1 MKAVEFNSGKI
12 PNWCPGCGNFAI
24 WNAIKGALAELEING
39 KDIVNISGIG
49 CSGKM
54 LNYLRTYG
62 FHTLHGRTM
71 PVATGVKLTNH
82 KLTVLVNGGD
92 GDGYGMGMG
101 HFIHAIRRNLDITYL
116 VHNNHVYGLTTG
128 QASPTTDKGLKSKST
143 PHGVIDEP
151 LNGLLISLSAGATFI
166 ARGYSGDLEHLKQII
181 KEGINHRGFAH
192 IEILQPCVTFGKSY
206 GYEYY
211 DEKVYKLSE
220 EHDRSDFQSALKII
234 QENDKLALGVIYK
247 IEKPTQED
255 QLPQL
260 KAGTLIEQRVN
271 LRDISPLMKLFS

>member
-1 MKAVEFNSGKI
+1 MKAVEFNSGKM

-24 WNAIKGALAELEING
+24 WNAIRGALAELEING

-92 GDGYGMGMG
+92 GDGYGMGIG
-101 HFIHAIRRNLDITYL
+101 HFIHAIRRNIDITYL

-151 LNGLLISLSAGATFI
+151 LNALFLSLSAGATFI
-166 ARGYSGDLEHLKQII
+166 ARGYSGDLEHLKSII
-181 KEGINHRGFAH
+181 KAGIMHNGFAH

-211 DEKVYKLSE
+211 DERVYKLPE
-220 EHDRSDFQSALKII
+220 DYNPNDFNSALNII
-234 QENDKLALGVIYK
+234 QEKDRLALGVIYK
-247 IEKPTQED
+247 LDKPTQEENI
-255 QLPQL
+255 PQL
-260 KAGTLIEQRVN
+260 KDATLIEQGVHK
-271 LRDISPLMKLFS
+271 RDISNIIKNFI

>member
-1 MKAVEFNSGKI
+1 MKAVDFNSGKI

-24 WNAIKGALAELEING
+24 WNAIKGALAELGING
-39 KDIVNISGIG
+39 KDVVNISGIG

-82 KLTVLVNGGD
+82 RLTVLVNGGD
-92 GDGYGMGMG
+92 GDGYGMGVG
-101 HFIHAIRRNLDITYL
+101 HFIHAIRKNLDITYL

-128 QASPTTDKGLKSKST
+128 QASPTTDKGIKSKST

-151 LNGLLISLSAGATFI
+151 LNGLLLSFSVGATFI
-166 ARGYSGDLEHLKQII
+166 GRGYSGDIDHLKELI
-181 KEGINHRGFAH
+181 KKGLTHKGFSH
-192 IEILQPCVTFGKSY
+192 IEILQPCVTFGKFY

-211 DEKVYKLSE
+211 DQRVYKLGEDYNSS
-220 EHDRSDFQSALKII
+220 DRDEALKTIM
-234 QENDKLALGVIYK
+234 DRDRLALGVLYK
-247 IEKPTQED
+247 EERLTHED
-255 QLPQL
+255 QLTQL
-260 KAGTLIEQRVN
+260 KDKALLENGVN
-271 LRDISPLMKLFS
+271 LRNIDDLMRIFT

>member
-24 WNAIKGALAELEING
+24 WNAIKGALAELDING

-82 KLTVLVNGGD
+82 KLTVIVNGGD

-101 HFIHAIRRNLDITYL
+101 HFIHAIRRNLNITYL
-116 VHNNHVYGLTTG
+116 IHNNHVYGLTTG

-151 LNGLLISLSAGATFI
+151 LNGLFVSLSAGATFI
-166 ARGYSGDLEHLKQII
+166 ARGYSGDLEHLKSII
-181 KEGINHRGFAH
+181 KAGIMHNGFAH
-192 IEILQPCVTFGKSY
+192 IEILQPCVTFGKHY

-211 DEKVYKLSE
+211 DERVYRIADDHNPENFE
-220 EHDRSDFQSALKII
+220 EALKLIREKDKISLGII
-234 QENDKLALGVIYK
+234 YRIDRL
-247 IEKPTQED
+247 TQEE
-255 QLPQL
+255 QLPQI
-260 KAGTLIEQRVN
+260 KDKTLIEQGVMKK
-271 LRDISPLMKLFS
+271 DISDLLKSFA

>member
-116 VHNNHVYGLTTG
+116 IHNNHVYGLTTG

-181 KEGINHRGFAH
+181 KDGIKHKGFAH
-192 IEILQPCVTFGKSY
+192 IEILQPCITFGKSY

-211 DEKVYKLSE
+211 DERVYKLNE
-220 EHDRSDFQSALKII
+220 EHNRSDFQSAMKII
-234 QENDKLALGVIYK
+234 QENDKLALGVIYQ

-260 KAGTLIEQRVN
+260 KAGTLIEQGVK

>member
-1 MKAVEFNSGKI
+1 MKAIEFNSGKI

-24 WNAIKGALAELEING
+24 WNAIKGALSELELNG
-39 KDIVNISGIG
+39 KDVVNVSGIG

-71 PVATGVKLTNH
+71 PIATGIKLSNH

-101 HFIHAIRRNLDITYL
+101 HFVHAIRRNLDITYL
-116 VHNNHVYGLTTG
+116 IHNNHVYGLTTG

-143 PHGVIDEP
+143 PYGVIDEP
-151 LNGLLISLSAGATFI
+151 LNGLLMSLSAGATFI
-166 ARGYSGDLEHLKQII
+166 ARGYCGDLEHLKEVI
-181 KEGINHRGFAH
+181 KQGIVHKGFSH
-192 IEILQPCVTFGKSY
+192 IEILQPCVTFGKTYS
-206 GYEYY
+206 YEYY
-211 DEKVYKLSE
+211 DEKIYKLDDN
-220 EHDRSDFQSALKII
+220 HNVRDYYSALNVIR
-234 QENDKLALGVIYK
+234 QENRIALGVIYK
-247 IEKPTQED
+247 IEKPTQES

-260 KAGTLIEQRVN
+260 AKDPLVSQPVTV
-271 LRDISPLMKLFS
+271 RDISQLMGKMG

>member
-1 MKAVEFNSGKI
+1 MKAVEFNSGKL

-24 WNAIKGALAELEING
+24 WNAIKGAFAELGING

-71 PVATGVKLTNH
+71 PVATGVKLANNR
-82 KLTVLVNGGD
+82 LTVLINGGD

-101 HFIHAIRRNLDITYL
+101 HFVHAIRRNLDITYL

-128 QASPTTDKGLKSKST
+128 QASPTTDRGLKSKST

-151 LNGLLISLSAGATFI
+151 LNGLLISLSAGATFV
-166 ARGYSGDLEHLKQII
+166 ARGYSGDMEHLKNLI
-181 KEGINHRGFAH
+181 KEGINHKGFAH
-192 IEILQPCVTFGKSY
+192 IEVLQPCVTFGKTYS
-206 GYEYY
+206 YEYY
-211 DEKVYKLSE
+211 DSKVYKLTE
-220 EHDRSDFQSALKII
+220 EYDRSNYADALRII
-234 QENDKLALGVIYK
+234 QEEDKLAIGVIYQTK
-247 IEKPTQED
+247 KLTQEEM
-255 QLPQL
+255 LPQISHTSL
-260 KAGTLIEQRVN
+260 FEKGVN
-271 LRDISPLMKLFS
+271 KRDITSIMDRMG